1 MDNIIDDQTNQ
12 RNIMNSSNKSKK
24 KGRRISE
31 VMPIYKFNYKGKNEI
46 ENLLIN
52 NQESISYNNINILKS
67 DFPNIINDLNQ
78 IDRKNNNKLPA
89 GKSVEG
95 KNHSHFSRN
104 INVLNSNDGNYF
116 DLDNFDTTMK
126 LRRLTQNKKS
136 KNIFNDMNIT
146 QLVWKKNRNMGFTGI
161 KTNNSRNFESMNENN
176 NYCLTSNNA
185 TSFSTKNNNEKKKFT
200 INKNNLINTIK
211 KPSKIKMEKKN
222 LKYKIPIELMN
233 NLNYKKK
240 IMLGQSKELNNK
252 RKLNIKKRDINNNR
266 SLSNITPIAR
276 NKNIIRYINE
286 KDNDEDE
293 SQKYIESTLV
303 AFNGLVSKAQKLG
316 KILIDNKEMINT
328 NKNNDLIS
336 DELKNSIE
344 ILNVEQKIDKI
355 DKKIKNEHQTVEKL
369 QKINSDLNNKINLF
383 NENSQHYEN
392 KVKELTSVINQF
404 KQNNSNGS
412 NYTSNNSNM
421 DNLNK
426 NMSRAESINIYC
438 PSNQQ
443 NNFMLEGKPKKKKI
457 KFGFVESIFMK
468 PDKFQINSIKKIS
481 LGNNQITKAKKDPK
495 LIFVNMNKINDDDK
509 CLEPKINNIEYQ
521 DAAEQMANQII
532 IESILSLEKEDNE

>member
-1 MDNIIDDQTNQ
+1 
-12 RNIMNSSNKSKK
+12 
-24 KGRRISE
+24 
-31 VMPIYKFNYKGKNEI
+31 
-46 ENLLIN
+46 
-52 NQESISYNNINILKS
+52 
-67 DFPNIINDLNQ
+67 
-78 IDRKNNNKLPA
+78 
-89 GKSVEG
+89 
-95 KNHSHFSRN
+95 
-104 INVLNSNDGNYF
+104 
-116 DLDNFDTTMK
+116 MK
-126 LRRLTQNKKS
+126 
-136 KNIFNDMNIT
+136 
-146 QLVWKKNRNMGFTGI
+146 
-161 KTNNSRNFESMNENN
+161 
-176 NYCLTSNNA
+176 
-185 TSFSTKNNNEKKKFT
+185 
-200 INKNNLINTIK
+200 
-211 KPSKIKMEKKN
+211 KKN

-509 CLEPKINNIEYQ
+509 CLEPKINNKEYQ